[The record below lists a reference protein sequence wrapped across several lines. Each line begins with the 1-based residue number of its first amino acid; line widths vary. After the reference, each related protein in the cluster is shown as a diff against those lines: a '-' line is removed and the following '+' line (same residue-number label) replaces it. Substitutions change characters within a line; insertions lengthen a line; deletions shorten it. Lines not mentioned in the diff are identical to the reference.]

1 MSRGGIRVVALTLP
15 RQSLA
20 RSDHDRHKRRGA
32 TRFSGEAGGLVGGGQ
47 ETRDDVVSLGAIGG
61 RSCFRPRKPV
71 AVLLGTIVSF
81 GCACASRQSADA
93 TTPAVERRPV
103 SEAAITGEPQAT
115 GEAGATSEAA
125 EGQGDQE
132 LTPASGRVE
141 QSGAETDCPMQIRDA
156 RLSALPAMGGVTFL
170 FTTKSQGSLDEL
182 RRRALALHDAY
193 ARGLSPT
200 LAAASDPAA
209 KTTIETSV
217 DYVDERDGARIE
229 VRAIHQNDV
238 DELRERLREDTTAMT
253 DQRRCPAL
261 AGAGAG
267 VGSQEGASR

>member
-1 MSRGGIRVVALTLP
+1 VTLA
-15 RQSLA
+15 S
-20 RSDHDRHKRRGA
+20 
-32 TRFSGEAGGLVGGGQ
+32 
-47 ETRDDVVSLGAIGG
+47 
-61 RSCFRPRKPV
+61 
-71 AVLLGTIVSF
+71 
-81 GCACASRQSADA
+81 ACASRQSADA
-93 TTPAVERRPV
+93 TTSAVERGSV
-103 SEAAITGEPQAT
+103 SEVAITGEPPTT
-115 GEAGATSEAA
+115 GEE
-125 EGQGDQE
+125 E

-141 QSGAETDCPMQIRDA
+141 QGGAETDCPMQIPDA

-170 FTTKSQGSLDEL
+170 FTTKSQRSLDEL

-193 ARGLSPT
+193 ARGLSPP

-238 DELRERLREDTTAMT
+238 DELRKRLREDTTAMT

-261 AGAGAG
+261 AGAGATAG
-267 VGSQEGASR
+267 PQEGASR